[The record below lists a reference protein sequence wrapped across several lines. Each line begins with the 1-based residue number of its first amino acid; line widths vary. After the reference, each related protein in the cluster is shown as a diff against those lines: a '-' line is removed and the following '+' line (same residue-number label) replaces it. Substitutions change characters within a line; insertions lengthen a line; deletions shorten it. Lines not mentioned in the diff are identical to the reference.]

1 MVKSEEFDVI
11 VVGGGPIG
19 SIASLLLSKKGLR
32 VCLIEKNASP
42 YPFPRGIALNGF
54 TMGVIE
60 ELLGEKWPDFDYTTA
75 IEVGYVLGKDRMD
88 EPFGKMQPPVIDGEI
103 LDLDHYG
110 FINWFNQPQ
119 LEHLLRGKI
128 EDDVGIEALYGH
140 EALVLWE
147 DEKNFINIQNNSTG
161 DMKTLSSDYLI
172 GADGG
177 GSFVRKQM
185 GSELKSLGKSIHFLI
200 VDINAPRSAL
210 QPGKDF
216 DAGGH
221 QIIDP
226 EGKRPTTFLLC
237 EGKNHGTYKNTFR
250 FEFALNKNDD
260 HAKIQSPDSIKQLV
274 SPYLDPDEIK
284 IVRSTIYKF
293 NSLISKEWRKG
304 NMFTI
309 GDATHQT
316 SPFIGQGLNLGVR
329 NTLNLVNKIDL
340 VSKGVSEDRLLDRYQ
355 VECYPDSEFIIKQSL
370 FMGGLLFNVKPHI
383 NLIRGIIHRLNGAR
397 GKPIDLFP
405 AFVPETI
412 TIPNGFKPKKSS
424 QKGYPMYNYQTE
436 KGLPRSLRTYNP
448 TKYRILCKDSSGN
461 LDALVQE
468 IPASIQPLVV
478 SLSDGKNGKK
488 TSGTSLVSCQRDEDL
503 KMHQKLFKGIDYV
516 LMAPGYTMLGT
527 YTKGQEKNM
536 ISDYLSMFCLV

>member
-1 MVKSEEFDVI
+1 MENEEFDVI
-11 VVGGGPIG
+11 IVGGGPIG
-19 SIASLLLSKKGLR
+19 SIASLLLSKKGLS

-75 IEVGYVLGKDRMD
+75 IEVGYVLGKDRMN
-88 EPFGKMQPPVIDGEI
+88 EPFGKMQPPVIEGEI

-119 LEHLLRGKI
+119 LERLLRAKI
-128 EDDVGIEALYGH
+128 EDDGGIEALYGH

-147 DEKNFINIQNNSTG
+147 DEKNYITIQNNSTG
-161 DMKTLSSDYLI
+161 DTKTLSSDYLI

-210 QPGKDF
+210 QPGKEF

-260 HAKIQSPDSIKQLV
+260 HAKIQSPDSIKKLV
-274 SPYLDPDEIK
+274 SPYLVPDEIK

-293 NSLISKEWRKG
+293 NSLISKDWRKG

-355 VECYPDSEFIIKQSL
+355 VECFPDSEFIIKQSL

-424 QKGYPMYNYQTE
+424 QKGYPMYNYKTE
-436 KGLPRSLRTYNP
+436 EGLPRSLRTFNP
-448 TKYRILCKDSSGN
+448 TKYRILCKESSGN
-461 LDALVQE
+461 VDSLVQE
-468 IPASIQPLVV
+468 IPASIQPLVI

-503 KMHQKLFKGIDYV
+503 KMHQKLFKGVDYV

-527 YTKGQEKNM
+527 YNRGQEKRM
-536 ISDYLSMFCLV
+536 ISDYISMFCLV

>member
-1 MVKSEEFDVI
+1 MENEEFDVI
-11 VVGGGPIG
+11 IVGGGPIG
-19 SIASLLLSKKGLR
+19 SIASLLLSKKGHS

-75 IEVGYVLGKDRMD
+75 IEVGYVLGKDRMN
-88 EPFGKMQPPVIDGEI
+88 EPFGKMQPPVIEGEI

-119 LEHLLRGKI
+119 LERLLRAKI
-128 EDDVGIEALYGH
+128 EDDGGIEALYGH

-147 DEKNFINIQNNSTG
+147 DGKNYITIQNNSTG
-161 DMKTLSSDYLI
+161 DTKTLSSDYLI

-210 QPGKDF
+210 QPGKEF

-274 SPYLDPDEIK
+274 SPYLVPDEIK

-293 NSLISKEWRKG
+293 NSLISKDWRKG

-340 VSKGVSEDRLLDRYQ
+340 VSKGVSENRLLDRYQ
-355 VECYPDSEFIIKQSL
+355 VECFPDSEFIIKQSL

-424 QKGYPMYNYQTE
+424 QKGYPMYNYKTE
-436 KGLPRSLRTYNP
+436 EGLPRSLRTFNP
-448 TKYRILCKDSSGN
+448 TKYRILCKESSGN
-461 LDALVQE
+461 VDALVQE
-468 IPASIQPLVV
+468 IPASIQPLVI
-478 SLSDGKNGKK
+478 SLSDGKNGEK

-503 KMHQKLFKGIDYV
+503 KMHQKLFKGVDYV

-527 YTKGQEKNM
+527 YNRGQEERM
-536 ISDYLSMFCLV
+536 ISDYMSMFCLV

>member
-1 MVKSEEFDVI
+1 MENEEFDVI
-11 VVGGGPIG
+11 IVGGGPIG
-19 SIASLLLSKKGLR
+19 SIASLLLSKKGLS
-32 VCLIEKNASP
+32 VCLIEKNATP

-75 IEVGYVLGKDRMD
+75 IEVGYVLGKDRMN
-88 EPFGKMQPPVIDGEI
+88 EPFGKMQPPVIEGEI

-119 LEHLLRGKI
+119 LERLLRAKI
-128 EDDVGIEALYGH
+128 DDDGGIEALYGH

-147 DEKNFINIQNNSTG
+147 DEKNYITIQNNSTG
-161 DMKTLSSDYLI
+161 DTKTLSSDYLI

-210 QPGKDF
+210 QPGKEF

-226 EGKRPTTFLLC
+226 DGKRPTTFLLC
-237 EGKNHGTYKNTFR
+237 EGINHGTYKNTFR

-260 HAKIQSPDSIKQLV
+260 HAKIQSPDSIKKLV
-274 SPYLDPDEIK
+274 SPYLVPDEIK

-355 VECYPDSEFIIKQSL
+355 VECFPDSEFIIKQSL

-424 QKGYPMYNYQTE
+424 QKGYPMYNYKTE
-436 KGLPRSLRTYNP
+436 EGLPRSLRTYNP
-448 TKYRILCKDSSGN
+448 TKYRILCKDSSG
-461 LDALVQE
+461 DVDGLVQE
-468 IPASIQPLVV
+468 IPASIQPLVI

-503 KMHQKLFKGIDYV
+503 KMHQKLFKGVDYV

>member
-1 MVKSEEFDVI
+1 MENEEFDVI
-11 VVGGGPIG
+11 IVGGGPIG
-19 SIASLLLSKKGLR
+19 SIASLLLSKKGHS

-75 IEVGYVLGKDRMD
+75 IEVGYVLGKDRMN
-88 EPFGKMQPPVIDGEI
+88 EPFGKMQPPVIEGEI

-119 LEHLLRGKI
+119 LERLLRAKI
-128 EDDVGIEALYGH
+128 EDDGGIEALYGH

-147 DEKNFINIQNNSTG
+147 EEKNYITIQNNSTG
-161 DMKTLSSDYLI
+161 DTKTLSSDYLI

-210 QPGKDF
+210 QPGKEF

-274 SPYLDPDEIK
+274 SPYLVPDEIK

-293 NSLISKEWRKG
+293 NSLISKDWRKG

-355 VECYPDSEFIIKQSL
+355 VECFPDSEFIIKQSL

-424 QKGYPMYNYQTE
+424 QKGYPMYNYKTE
-436 KGLPRSLRTYNP
+436 EGLPRSLRTFNP
-448 TKYRILCKDSSGN
+448 TKYRILCKESSGN
-461 LDALVQE
+461 VDALVQE
-468 IPASIQPLVV
+468 IPASIQPLVI

-503 KMHQKLFKGIDYV
+503 KMHQKLFKGVDYV

-527 YTKGQEKNM
+527 YNRGQEKRM
-536 ISDYLSMFCLV
+536 ISDYISMFCLV

>member
-1 MVKSEEFDVI
+1 MENEEFDVI
-11 VVGGGPIG
+11 IVGGGPIG
-19 SIASLLLSKKGLR
+19 SIASLLLSKKGLS

-75 IEVGYVLGKDRMD
+75 IEVGYVLGKDRMN
-88 EPFGKMQPPVIDGEI
+88 EPFGKMQPPVIEGEI

-119 LEHLLRGKI
+119 LERLLRAKI
-128 EDDVGIEALYGH
+128 DDDGGIEALYGH

-147 DEKNFINIQNNSTG
+147 DEKNYITIQNNSTG
-161 DMKTLSSDYLI
+161 DTKTLSSDYLI

-210 QPGKDF
+210 QPGKEF

-274 SPYLDPDEIK
+274 SPYLVPDEIK

-355 VECYPDSEFIIKQSL
+355 VECFPDSEFIIKQSL

-424 QKGYPMYNYQTE
+424 QKGYPMYNYKTE
-436 KGLPRSLRTYNP
+436 EGLPRSLRTFNP
-448 TKYRILCKDSSGN
+448 TKYRILCKESSGN
-461 LDALVQE
+461 VDSLVQE
-468 IPASIQPLVV
+468 IPASIQPLVI

-503 KMHQKLFKGIDYV
+503 KMHQKLFKGVDYV

-527 YTKGQEKNM
+527 YNRGQEKRM
-536 ISDYLSMFCLV
+536 ISDYISMFCLV

>member
-1 MVKSEEFDVI
+1 MENEEFDVI
-11 VVGGGPIG
+11 IVGGGPIG
-19 SIASLLLSKKGLR
+19 SIASLLLSKKGLS

-75 IEVGYVLGKDRMD
+75 IEVGYVLGKDRMN
-88 EPFGKMQPPVIDGEI
+88 EPFGKMQPPVIEGEI

-119 LEHLLRGKI
+119 LERLLRAKI
-128 EDDVGIEALYGH
+128 EDDGGIEALYGH

-147 DEKNFINIQNNSTG
+147 DEKNYITIQNNSTG
-161 DMKTLSSDYLI
+161 DTKTLSSDYLI

-210 QPGKDF
+210 QPGKEF

-274 SPYLDPDEIK
+274 SPYLVPDEIK

-293 NSLISKEWRKG
+293 NSLISKDWRKG

-355 VECYPDSEFIIKQSL
+355 VECFPDSEFIIKQSL

-424 QKGYPMYNYQTE
+424 QKGYPMYNYKTE
-436 KGLPRSLRTYNP
+436 EGLPRSLRTFNP
-448 TKYRILCKDSSGN
+448 TKYRILCKESSGN
-461 LDALVQE
+461 VDALVQE
-468 IPASIQPLVV
+468 IPASIQPLVI

-503 KMHQKLFKGIDYV
+503 KMHQKLFKGVDYV

-527 YTKGQEKNM
+527 YNRGQEERM
-536 ISDYLSMFCLV
+536 ISDYMSMFCLV

>member
-1 MVKSEEFDVI
+1 MENEEFDVI
-11 VVGGGPIG
+11 IVGGGPIG
-19 SIASLLLSKKGLR
+19 SIASLLLSKKGLS
-32 VCLIEKNASP
+32 VCLVEKNASP

-60 ELLGEKWPDFDYTTA
+60 ELLDEKWPDFDYTTA
-75 IEVGYVLGKDRMD
+75 IEVGYVLGKDRMN
-88 EPFGKMQPPVIDGEI
+88 EPFGKMQPPVIEGEI

-119 LEHLLRGKI
+119 LERLLRAKI
-128 EDDVGIEALYGH
+128 EDDDGIVALYGH

-147 DEKNFINIQNNSTG
+147 DKKNYITIQDNFTG
-161 DMKTLSSDYLI
+161 DTKTLSSNYLI

-210 QPGKDF
+210 QPGKEF

-260 HAKIQSPDSIKQLV
+260 HARIQSPDSIKKLV
-274 SPYLDPDEIK
+274 SPYLDPQEIK

-293 NSLISKEWRKG
+293 NSLISQEWRKG

-316 SPFIGQGLNLGVR
+316 SPFIGQGMNLGIR

-355 VECYPDSEFIIKQSL
+355 VECFPDSEFIIKQSL

-383 NLIRGIIHRLNGAR
+383 NFIRGIIHLLNGAR

-412 TIPNGFKPKKSS
+412 TVPNGFKPKKSS
-424 QKGYPMYNYQTE
+424 QKGYPMYNYKTE
-436 KGLPRSLRTYNP
+436 EGLPRSLRTYNP

-461 LDALVQE
+461 VDGLVQE
-468 IPASIQPLVV
+468 IPASIRPLVI
-478 SLSDGKNGKK
+478 SLSDGKNGQK
-488 TSGTSLVSCQRDEDL
+488 TSGTSLVSCQREEDL
-503 KMHQKLFKGIDYV
+503 KMHQKLFKGVDYV

-527 YTKGQEKNM
+527 YNKGQEKTM
-536 ISDYLSMFCLV
+536 VSDYLSMFCLV

>member
-1 MVKSEEFDVI
+1 MKSEESDVI
-11 VVGGGPIG
+11 IVGGGPIG
-19 SIASLLLSKKGLR
+19 SIASLLLSKKGLS

-75 IEVGYVLGKDRMD
+75 IEVGYVLGKDRMN

-119 LEHLLRGKI
+119 LERLLRAKI
-128 EDDVGIEALYGH
+128 EDDGGIEALYGH

-147 DEKNFINIQNNSTG
+147 DEKNYITIQNNSTG
-161 DMKTLSSDYLI
+161 DTKTLSSDYLI

-210 QPGKDF
+210 QPGKEF

-226 EGKRPTTFLLC
+226 DGKRPTTFLLC

-260 HAKIQSPDSIKQLV
+260 HAKIQSPDSIKKLV
-274 SPYLDPDEIK
+274 SPYLVPDEIK

-340 VSKGVSEDRLLDRYQ
+340 VSKGVSENRLLDRYQ
-355 VECYPDSEFIIKQSL
+355 VECFPDSEFIIKQSL

-424 QKGYPMYNYQTE
+424 QKGYPMYNYKTE
-436 KGLPRSLRTYNP
+436 EGLPRSLRTFNP
-448 TKYRILCKDSSGN
+448 TKYRILCKESSGN
-461 LDALVQE
+461 VDALAQQ
-468 IPASIQPLVV
+468 IPASIQPLVI

-488 TSGTSLVSCQRDEDL
+488 TSGMSLVSCQRDEDL
-503 KMHQKLFKGIDYV
+503 KMHQKLFKGVDYV

-527 YTKGQEKNM
+527 YNRGQEERM
-536 ISDYLSMFCLV
+536 ISDYMSMFCLV

>member
-1 MVKSEEFDVI
+1 MENEEFDVI
-11 VVGGGPIG
+11 IVGGGPVG
-19 SIASLLLSKKGLR
+19 SIASLLLSKKGLS
-32 VCLIEKNASP
+32 VCLIEKNVSP

-75 IEVGYVLGKDRMD
+75 IEVGYVLGKDRMN
-88 EPFGKMQPPVIDGEI
+88 EPFGKMQPPVIEGEI

-119 LEHLLRGKI
+119 LERLLRAKI
-128 EDDVGIEALYGH
+128 EDDGGIEALYGH

-147 DEKNFINIQNNSTG
+147 DEKNYITIQNNSTG
-161 DMKTLSSDYLI
+161 DTKTLSSDYLI

-210 QPGKDF
+210 QPGKEF

-274 SPYLDPDEIK
+274 SPYLVPDEIK

-293 NSLISKEWRKG
+293 NSLISKDWRKG

-340 VSKGVSEDRLLDRYQ
+340 VSKGISDDRLLDRYQ
-355 VECYPDSEFIIKQSL
+355 VECFPDSEFIIKQSL

-424 QKGYPMYNYQTE
+424 QKGYPMYNYKTE
-436 KGLPRSLRTYNP
+436 EGLPRSLRTYNP

-461 LDALVQE
+461 VDGLVQE
-468 IPASIQPLVV
+468 IPASIQPLVI
-478 SLSDGKNGKK
+478 SLSDGKDGKK
-488 TSGTSLVSCQRDEDL
+488 TSGTSLVSCQREEDL
-503 KMHQKLFKGIDYV
+503 RMHQKLFKGVDYV

-527 YTKGQEKNM
+527 YNRGQEKNM

>member
-1 MVKSEEFDVI
+1 MENEEFDVI
-11 VVGGGPIG
+11 IVGGGPIG
-19 SIASLLLSKKGLR
+19 SIASLLLSKKGLS

-60 ELLGEKWPDFDYTTA
+60 ELLGEKWPDFNYTTA
-75 IEVGYVLGKDRMD
+75 IEVGYVLGKDRMN
-88 EPFGKMQPPVIDGEI
+88 EPFGKMQPPVIEGEI

-119 LEHLLRGKI
+119 LERLLRAKI
-128 EDDVGIEALYGH
+128 DDDGGIEALYGH

-147 DEKNFINIQNNSTG
+147 DEKNYITIQNNSTG
-161 DMKTLSSDYLI
+161 DTKTLSSDYLI

-210 QPGKDF
+210 QPGKEF

-260 HAKIQSPDSIKQLV
+260 HAKIQSPDSIKKLV
-274 SPYLDPDEIK
+274 SPYLVPDEIK

-293 NSLISKEWRKG
+293 NSLISKDWRKG

-316 SPFIGQGLNLGVR
+316 SPFIGQGLNPGVR

-340 VSKGVSEDRLLDRYQ
+340 VSKGVSENRLLDRYQ
-355 VECYPDSEFIIKQSL
+355 VECFPDSEFIIKQSL

-424 QKGYPMYNYQTE
+424 QKGYPMYNYKTE
-436 KGLPRSLRTYNP
+436 EGLPRSLRTFNP
-448 TKYRILCKDSSGN
+448 TKYRILCKESSGN
-461 LDALVQE
+461 VDALVQE
-468 IPASIQPLVV
+468 IPASIQPLVI

-503 KMHQKLFKGIDYV
+503 KMHQKLFKGVDYV

-527 YTKGQEKNM
+527 YNRGQEERM
-536 ISDYLSMFCLV
+536 ISDYMSMFCLV

>member
-1 MVKSEEFDVI
+1 MENDEFDVI
-11 VVGGGPIG
+11 IVGGGPIG
-19 SIASLLLSKKGLR
+19 SIASLLLSKKGLS

-75 IEVGYVLGKDRMD
+75 IEVGYVLGKDRMN
-88 EPFGKMQPPVIDGEI
+88 EPFGKMQPPVIEGEI

-119 LEHLLRGKI
+119 LERLLRAKI
-128 EDDVGIEALYGH
+128 EDDGGIEALYGH

-147 DEKNFINIQNNSTG
+147 DEKNYITIQNNSTG
-161 DMKTLSSDYLI
+161 DTKTLSSDYLI

-210 QPGKDF
+210 QPGKEF

-274 SPYLDPDEIK
+274 SPYLVPDEIK

-293 NSLISKEWRKG
+293 NSLISKDWRKG

-355 VECYPDSEFIIKQSL
+355 VECFPDSEFIIKQSL

-424 QKGYPMYNYQTE
+424 QKGYPMYNYKTE
-436 KGLPRSLRTYNP
+436 EGLPRSLRTFNP
-448 TKYRILCKDSSGN
+448 TKYRILCKESSGN
-461 LDALVQE
+461 VDSLVQE
-468 IPASIQPLVV
+468 IPASIQPLVI

-503 KMHQKLFKGIDYV
+503 KMHQKLFKGVDYV

-527 YTKGQEKNM
+527 YNRGQEKRM
-536 ISDYLSMFCLV
+536 ISDYISMFCLV

>member
-1 MVKSEEFDVI
+1 MENEEFDVI
-11 VVGGGPIG
+11 IVGGGPIG
-19 SIASLLLSKKGLR
+19 SIASLLLSKKGLS

-75 IEVGYVLGKDRMD
+75 IEVGYVLGKDRMN
-88 EPFGKMQPPVIDGEI
+88 EPFGKMQPPVIEGEI

-119 LEHLLRGKI
+119 LEHLLRAKI
-128 EDDVGIEALYGH
+128 EDDGGIEALYGH

-147 DEKNFINIQNNSTG
+147 EEKNYITIQNNSTG
-161 DMKTLSSDYLI
+161 DTKTLSSDYLI

-210 QPGKDF
+210 QPGKEF

-274 SPYLDPDEIK
+274 SPYLVPDEIK

-293 NSLISKEWRKG
+293 NSLISKDWRKG

-355 VECYPDSEFIIKQSL
+355 VECFPDSEFIIKQSL

-424 QKGYPMYNYQTE
+424 QKGYPMYNYKTE
-436 KGLPRSLRTYNP
+436 EGLPRSLRTFNP
-448 TKYRILCKDSSGN
+448 TKYRILCKESSGN
-461 LDALVQE
+461 VDSLVQE
-468 IPASIQPLVV
+468 IPASIQPLVI

-488 TSGTSLVSCQRDEDL
+488 TSGTSLVSGQRDEDL
-503 KMHQKLFKGIDYV
+503 KMHQKLFKGVDYV

-527 YTKGQEKNM
+527 YNRGQEKRM
-536 ISDYLSMFCLV
+536 ISDYISMFCLV

>member
-1 MVKSEEFDVI
+1 MENEEFDVI
-11 VVGGGPIG
+11 IVGGGPIG
-19 SIASLLLSKKGLR
+19 SIASLLLSKKGLS

-75 IEVGYVLGKDRMD
+75 IEVGYVLGKDRMN
-88 EPFGKMQPPVIDGEI
+88 EPFGKMQPPVIEGEI

-119 LEHLLRGKI
+119 LERLLRAKI
-128 EDDVGIEALYGH
+128 EDDGGIEALYGH

-147 DEKNFINIQNNSTG
+147 DEKNYITIQNNSTG
-161 DMKTLSSDYLI
+161 DTKTLSSDYLI

-210 QPGKDF
+210 QPGKEF

-274 SPYLDPDEIK
+274 SPYLVPDEIK

-293 NSLISKEWRKG
+293 NSLISKDWRKG

-355 VECYPDSEFIIKQSL
+355 VECFPDSEFIIKQSL

-424 QKGYPMYNYQTE
+424 QKGYPMYNYKTE
-436 KGLPRSLRTYNP
+436 EGLPRSLRTFNP
-448 TKYRILCKDSSGN
+448 TKYRILCKESSGN
-461 LDALVQE
+461 VDSLVQE
-468 IPASIQPLVV
+468 IPASIQPLVI

-488 TSGTSLVSCQRDEDL
+488 TSGMSLVSCQRDEDL
-503 KMHQKLFKGIDYV
+503 KMHQKLFKGVDYV

-527 YTKGQEKNM
+527 YNRGQEKRM
-536 ISDYLSMFCLV
+536 ISDYISMFCLV

>member
-1 MVKSEEFDVI
+1 MGNEEFDVI
-11 VVGGGPIG
+11 IVGGGPIG
-19 SIASLLLSKKGLR
+19 SIASLLLSKKGLS

-75 IEVGYVLGKDRMD
+75 IEVGYVLGKDRMN
-88 EPFGKMQPPVIDGEI
+88 EPFGKMQPPVIEGEI

-119 LEHLLRGKI
+119 LERLLRAKI
-128 EDDVGIEALYGH
+128 EDDGGIEALYGH

-147 DEKNFINIQNNSTG
+147 DEKNYITIQNNSTG
-161 DMKTLSSDYLI
+161 DTKTLSSDYLI

-210 QPGKDF
+210 QPGKEF

-274 SPYLDPDEIK
+274 SPYLVPDEIK

-340 VSKGVSEDRLLDRYQ
+340 VSKGVSDDRLLDRYQ
-355 VECYPDSEFIIKQSL
+355 VECFPDSEFIIKQSL

-424 QKGYPMYNYQTE
+424 QKGYPMYNYKTE

-448 TKYRILCKDSSGN
+448 TKYRILCKDSSENVDG
-461 LDALVQE
+461 LVQE
-468 IPASIQPLVV
+468 IPASIQPLVI

-503 KMHQKLFKGIDYV
+503 KMHQKLFKGVDYV

-527 YTKGQEKNM
+527 YNKGQEKSL